1 MSRRTQRALFVVAMI
16 VGSLAATQS
25 VAMAAAPD
33 GPVGPADGAFLCP
46 AVGAGVEIADAH
58 NGENGVATIGPIAS
72 GDQSFLPGNNQAG
85 AHANGEA
92 LNTDGPGTSAGPG
105 DGNAD
110 WSPLWPNS

>member
-1 MSRRTQRALFVVAMI
+1 
-16 VGSLAATQS
+16 
-25 VAMAAAPD
+25 
-33 GPVGPADGAFLCP
+33 
-46 AVGAGVEIADAH
+46 
-58 NGENGVATIGPIAS
+58 VATIGPIAS